1 MLKMVFGEA
10 YANQYDT
17 FYAGKDYSGECDL
30 IEQAF
35 RKFGSGEI
43 RSIVDWGC
51 GTGSHSIRLA
61 QRGYAVTGVDRS
73 ADMLRLARQKSSEN
87 NLDIDWI
94 EGDIRVAPAGGQFDA
109 GLFMFAVLGY
119 LSSNADL
126 IAVLR
131 NARHNLRLGGLLVF
145 DIWYGPAVLSLKPS
159 DRFKIVSGPEGKLLR
174 MVSSSLD
181 TRHHL
186 NHVTSNSWRLM
197 GDRVVEE
204 SEEIHTVRYFFPM
217 ELELLLEVSGFSLT
231 ALTAFP
237 TIDIGPDETSWNA
250 FVVAKAISA

>member
-1 MLKMVFGEA
+1 MVFGEA

-30 IEQAF
+30 IEEVF
-35 RKFGSGEI
+35 RRFGSGEI
-43 RSIVDWGC
+43 RSLVDWGC
-51 GTGSHSIRLA
+51 GTGSHSIPLA

-73 ADMLRLARQKSSEN
+73 PDMLRLARQKSSEN
-87 NLDIDWI
+87 NLGIEWID
-94 EGDIRVAPAGGQFDA
+94 GDVRVAPAGGPFDA

-126 IAVLR
+126 IAALG
-131 NARHNLRLGGLLVF
+131 NARRHLRVGGLLIF
-145 DIWYGPAVLSLKPS
+145 DVWYGPAVLALKPS
-159 DRFKIVSGPEGKLLR
+159 DRIKIVSLPEGKLLR
-174 MVSSSLD
+174 VVSSSLD

-186 NHVTSNSWRLM
+186 DHVKSNSWRII

-204 SEEIHTVRYFFPM
+204 SEEMHTVRYFFPM
-217 ELELLLEVSGFSLT
+217 ELELVLERSGFALA

-237 TIDIGPDETSWNA
+237 TLDITPDETSWNVLA
-250 FVVAKAISA
+250 VARVTST